1 MMSDS
6 LDNGHLYSWLD
17 DPETVF
23 AETGVILEGHF
34 LLTSGRHSNRFMQCS
49 QLLQYPEYVET
60 VGSNM
65 ASPFREEG
73 IETVIG
79 PAMGGVV
86 LAYEVAR
93 QLGARAIYAEPEG
106 SNMVLR
112 RGFKVDRGERVLVVE
127 DAVSTGGSVQKVI
140 DLLHSLAAEPI
151 GVSVIFDRSSGKVD
165 FGLPTSSVFAM
176 EIESYDP
183 DDCPMCKEGIPLEKP
198 KGK

>member
-1 MMSDS
+1 MSDS
-6 LDNGHLYSWLD
+6 LDNGHIYSWLD
-17 DPETVF
+17 DPKKVF

-34 LLTSGRHSNRFMQCS
+34 LLTSGKHSNRFMQCS

-60 VGSNM
+60 VGSKM
-65 ASPFREEG
+65 AAPFREQG

-79 PAMGGVV
+79 PAMGGVI

-93 QLGARAIYAEPEG
+93 QLGARAIYAEPDG
-106 SNMVLR
+106 DKMVLK
-112 RGFKVDRGERVLVVE
+112 RGFKVDQGERVLVVE

-140 DLLHSLAAEPI
+140 DLLRSLAAEPA

-165 FGLPTSSVFAM
+165 FGLSTSSVFVM

-183 DDCPMCKEGIPLEKP
+183 EECPMCKEGIPLEKP
-198 KGK
+198 KEN